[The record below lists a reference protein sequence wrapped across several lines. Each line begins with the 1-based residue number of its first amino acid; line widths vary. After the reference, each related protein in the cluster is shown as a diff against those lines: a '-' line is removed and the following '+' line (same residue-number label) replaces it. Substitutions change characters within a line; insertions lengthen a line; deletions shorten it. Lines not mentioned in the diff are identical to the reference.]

1 MTGPTFAFAT
11 PEGDLESNY
20 DAGLQ
25 KYLKIVQETTTLI
38 DKDIDIHLF
47 YSTNRTPIKSALT
60 RAKRA
65 GIGEDLQNEMNRW
78 RTVEN
83 AKGKRVRFNM
93 RDHYPKAC
101 LLMPVTWRYSYAQ

>member
-1 MTGPTFAFAT
+1 M
-11 PEGDLESNY
+11 NY

-47 YSTNRTPIKSALT
+47 YSTNLTPTKSALT

-93 RDHYPKAC
+93 RDHYPEAC

>member
-1 MTGPTFAFAT
+1 M
-11 PEGDLESNY
+11 NY

-47 YSTNRTPIKSALT
+47 YSTNLTPTKSALT

-83 AKGKRVRFNM
+83 AKGK
-93 RDHYPKAC
+93 HE
-101 LLMPVTWRYSYAQ
+101 